1 MTKTRLSAEDQ
12 ARVDAY
18 LSSGYNSVERQPF
31 RGWFLLLVCYAI
43 VFALGGLSYLIAK
56 FYGVL

>member
-1 MTKTRLSAEDQ
+1 MTKPRLSAEDQ

-31 RGWFLLLVCYAI
+31 RGWRLLFLLYTI
-43 VFALGGLSYLIAK
+43 VFILGGLSYLVAK
-56 FYGVL
+56 LYGVI

>member
-1 MTKTRLSAEDQ
+1 MTNTRLSAEDQ

-31 RGWFLLLVCYAI
+31 RGWRLLFWLYVI
-43 VFALGGLSYLIAK
+43 VFILGGLSYLIARL
-56 FYGVL
+56 YGVI